1 MRGVGGRLT
10 LLTGRW
16 GEPGAGRGLWEPVAA
31 GGRRAEQG
39 LRRGRGQA
47 AAGPVAGEVP
57 LRWVRVRRRLP
68 RGLRGLS
75 VGRPE
80 RGGARA
86 RPGGGCG
93 ASPLPGPAHAVTAR
107 GLGGGG
113 GPAPAPAS
121 AGPRGRP
128 HHPALRRPASG
139 PASCRALLVVVEVVA
154 VVVRP
159 GGVWFCL
166 VR

>member
-1 MRGVGGRLT
+1 MACRS
-10 LLTGRW
+10 
-16 GEPGAGRGLWEPVAA
+16 AGRREGAP
-31 GGRRAEQG
+31 G
-39 LRRGRGQA
+39 RGRGEA
-47 AAGPVAGEVP
+47 A
-57 LRWVRVRRRLP
+57 
-68 RGLRGLS
+68 
-75 VGRPE
+75 
-80 RGGARA
+80 
-86 RPGGGCG
+86 GGGCG